1 MMGHSHSLS
10 GAVAGAAVGEF
21 ILHLSLPATVALAA
35 FTAGMALTP
44 DLDSCGSSQAR
55 CLGFLTRSLAWVI
68 RGVSGGHR
76 HLTHSATGIA
86 AFTGLAWLACHLRG
100 DVAGKAGLAL
110 LITIGISSALE
121 ATHVTDGH
129 LADVLGIAA
138 AAGVIWYGYGLA
150 LIPLAAALGTGIHLL
165 GDSCTDS
172 GVMWAYPFSQHRF
185 RLPEPAAF
193 TTGTRPELWL
203 IDPLLTLALLW
214 LAWHALSAGIPGHS
228 LTARVLAD
236 ALHLASR

>member
-150 LIPLAAALGTGIHLL
+150 LIPLAAALGTGRFQAS
-165 GDSCTDS
+165 GTTRAGRRCTRQIS
-172 GVMWAYPFSQHRF
+172 SISWSM
-185 RLPEPAAF
+185 
-193 TTGTRPELWL
+193 
-203 IDPLLTLALLW
+203 
-214 LAWHALSAGIPGHS
+214 
-228 LTARVLAD
+228 
-236 ALHLASR
+236 ASRAKSAVSSWTSLPSR